1 MGGWLAGGAASGV
14 RLIESFSAG
23 EPNVKLVMNGDAV
36 VPLSMSSTEAE
47 PPSTE
52 GVPAPS
58 TTGQCMTIYSLVI
71 KS

>member
-1 MGGWLAGGAASGV
+1 MVGGAASGA
-14 RLIESFSAG
+14 RLRKFFAG

-36 VPLSMSSTEAE
+36 VPLSV
-47 PPSTE
+47 PSTE
-52 GVPAPS
+52 GAPAPS

>member
-1 MGGWLAGGAASGV
+1 MGGWLAGGAALGA
-14 RLIESFSAG
+14 RLRKFFAG
-23 EPNVKLVMNGDAV
+23 EPNVKLVMNGDTM
-36 VPLSMSSTEAE
+36 VPLSAPSTEAA

-52 GVPAPS
+52 GAPAPS

>member
-1 MGGWLAGGAASGV
+1 MAGGAASGA
-14 RLIESFSAG
+14 RLRKFFAG

-36 VPLSMSSTEAE
+36 VPLSAPTTKAA
-47 PPSTE
+47 PPST
-52 GVPAPS
+52 GDASAPS